1 MKQKIW
7 IARDNITGGEY
18 IICNGEKPTCD
29 PSGFWEASGN
39 NAFLKDMCCR
49 AFHRFC
55 NIRLRKGQ
63 CVSVKMTHLKNGFK
77 FEIQK

>member
-7 IARDNITGGEY
+7 LARDKTSAGEY
-18 IICNGEKPTCD
+18 IICNGEKPTHD
-29 PSGFWEASGN
+29 SAGFWTESGA
-39 NAFLKDMCCR
+39 NAFLKEICSR